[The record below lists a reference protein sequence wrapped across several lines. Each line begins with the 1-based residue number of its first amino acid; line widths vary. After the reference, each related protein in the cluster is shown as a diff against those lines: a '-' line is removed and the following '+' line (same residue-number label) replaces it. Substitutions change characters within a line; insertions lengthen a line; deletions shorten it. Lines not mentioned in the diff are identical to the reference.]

1 MKRHYPLYPLQQES
15 PYEGKLSEN
24 TIQVRLYGI
33 DAPEIKKSGKSYPS
47 MPYAEESKAWTAD
60 KVNGKIV
67 EVKLFQKDQY
77 NRAIGKVTT
86 TTTLSPIDISAGL
99 LHNGYATLYEGKGAE
114 YDGNRDKLVKEIEYA
129 QKNRLGIFTNGI
141 ENAQSPAEYKKMIKA
156 MQKKEAA
163 AISAEAAA
171 ISAAIYGN

>member
-1 MKRHYPLYPLQQES
+1 MYPLQRES

-33 DAPEIKKSGKSYPS
+33 DAPEIKKSGKPYPS
-47 MPYAEESKAWTAD
+47 MPYAEESKAWTSD
-60 KVNGKIV
+60 KVIGKIV

-77 NRAIGKVTT
+77 NRVIGKVTT
-86 TTTLSPIDISAGL
+86 TTLPPIDISAGL

-114 YDGNRDKLVKEIEYA
+114 YDGNRDKFVKEIEYA

-156 MQKKEAA
+156 KQKEAA
-163 AISAEAAA
+163 AISAAV
-171 ISAAIYGN
+171 YGN

>member
-1 MKRHYPLYPLQQES
+1 VKRHYPLYPLQQES

-47 MPYAEESKAWTAD
+47 MPYAEESKAWTTD
-60 KVNGKIV
+60 KVMGKIV

-77 NRAIGKVTT
+77 NRVIGKVTT
-86 TTTLSPIDISAGL
+86 TTTLPPIDISAGL

-129 QKNRLGIFTNGI
+129 KKNRLGIFTNGI

-156 MQKKEAA
+156 KQKEAA
-163 AISAEAAA
+163 AISAAV
-171 ISAAIYGN
+171 YGN